1 MTDTKDTARLSP
13 ADADALDALIDARFD
28 LDAVPPFL
36 RDRSARLAA
45 LMGLLEP
52 AQAIGA
58 GANPLGAATHE
69 PVALS
74 PSDAAALD
82 ALVENGWSAASAP
95 AHLRQRSNLID
106 SLVSALAS
114 ASSADEALLDATL
127 ARIERSRRT
136 VAAVEARPARF
147 RMPHFADL
155 LGVAAMLV
163 IASAIMWPMVA
174 GVRHQQMRVTESAR
188 LASAGLGFSMY
199 ANDHAD
205 RLPAADATRAG
216 RTPGVVWWNV
226 GSPGQSHAANLF
238 VLVRAGYA
246 SPEDLASPAN
256 PFAPIRIA
264 PDALD
269 WEAPEQVSF
278 SYQLLGPGS
287 VRWSSPDR
295 HVVLATRSPVIELAR
310 AGFAAD
316 PLMNSTLHRGM
327 GQHVLFNDRS
337 VRWLESPVTPWGDNI
352 WLPRQLERILTPTL
366 RGVELPAGHD
376 DAFVGP

>member
-1 MTDTKDTARLSP
+1 MTDPKDTARLSP
-13 ADADALDALIDARFD
+13 ADADALDALIDAEFD

-52 AQAIGA
+52 PSAVGA
-58 GANPLGAATHE
+58 GTELLGAATHE
-69 PVALS
+69 PVSLS

-82 ALVENGWSAASAP
+82 ALVQNGWSAAGAP
-95 AHLRQRSNLID
+95 AHMRQRTNLIGA
-106 SLVSALAS
+106 LVAALNTPP
-114 ASSADEALLDATL
+114 SADDALLDATL
-127 ARIERSRRT
+127 ARIERSRRSA
-136 VAAVEARPARF
+136 AAVEARPARF
-147 RMPHFADL
+147 RLPHVADL

-163 IASAIMWPMVA
+163 IASAILWPMVA

-205 RLPAADATRAG
+205 RLPAADITRAG

-238 VLVRAGYA
+238 VLVRAGYV

-256 PFAPIRIA
+256 PFAPIRIEA
-264 PDALD
+264 DAED
-269 WEAPEQVSF
+269 WDAPEQVSF

-287 VRWSSPDR
+287 VRWSAPSR

-316 PLMNSTLHRGM
+316 PLMNSTLHRGI